1 MKIPAD
7 LRGSRSSRAD
17 AVYDALRQGIRDGTY
32 SLGARIREEE
42 VAQALGVSRTPVREA
57 LHRLHERGLLE
68 MAAGGLV
75 VTTLTRRQ
83 TSEIYAIRELL
94 EGSAARFAAQHAS
107 PGEIETIE
115 RLATT
120 FEKSKA
126 DAARMAAVNRQ
137 LHLAIYEASHNRYL
151 LRMLGD
157 LNDSLALLPGTTFS
171 ARGRAAIA
179 QKEHRRIVEAI
190 RKRDPDGAEAAARE
204 HIRRAESVRLEMMFN
219 QLIDA

>member
-1 MKIPAD
+1 MKTPAD

-17 AVYDALRQGIRDGTY
+17 TVYDALRQGIRDGTY

-157 LNDSLALLPGTTFS
+157 LNDSLALLPGTT
-171 ARGRAAIA
+171 ARGRATIA

-190 RKRDPDGAEAAARE
+190 RKRDPDEAEAAARE